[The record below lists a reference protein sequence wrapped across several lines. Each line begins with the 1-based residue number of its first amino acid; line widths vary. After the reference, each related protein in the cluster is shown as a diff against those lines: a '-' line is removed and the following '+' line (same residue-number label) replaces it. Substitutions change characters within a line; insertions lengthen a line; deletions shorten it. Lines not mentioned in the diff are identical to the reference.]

1 MKEYSLVREFM
12 KKMNGGK
19 EKNGG
24 YLSLR
29 SVIIISEAE
38 IWVSN

>member
-1 MKEYSLVREFM
+1 MKCNMKEYLLVREFM
-12 KKMNGGK
+12 KKIYGGK
-19 EKNGG
+19 CR
-24 YLSLR
+24 SLG